1 MTDATVRILGILGSL
16 RADSFNRK
24 LLKEAQSLAPAGTT
38 FEVAEIGDLPLFN
51 QDIELDPPEAVKR
64 FKAAVAAAD
73 AVLFVSPE
81 YNYSIPGVLKN
92 AIDWGSRPP
101 ASAVWAGK
109 TAAIVGAS
117 PGMLGTARMQY
128 HLRQVLINLDV
139 QAVTRP
145 EVMIAH
151 AGERF
156 DADGRLNDEKT
167 RAMLVKLMEKLADLT
182 RRLRA

>member
-51 QDIELDPPEAVKR
+51 QDIELDPPESVLR

-101 ASAVWAGK
+101 ATAVWGGK

-128 HLRQVLINLDV
+128 HLRQVMINLGM
-139 QAVTRP
+139 QAVIQP
-145 EVMIAH
+145 EVMIAQ
-151 AGERF
+151 AAQKF
-156 DADGRLNDEKT
+156 ADGRLADEKS
-167 RAMLVKLMEKLADLT
+167 REMIGKLLAALADLT
-182 RRLRA
+182 RRLRE

>member
-51 QDIELDPPEAVKR
+51 QDIELDPPESVKR

-92 AIDWGSRPP
+92 AIDWGTRPP
-101 ASAVWAGK
+101 AKHVWRGK
-109 TAAIVGAS
+109 TAAVMGAS

-128 HLRQVLINLDV
+128 HLRQVMINLGM
-139 QAVTRP
+139 QAVIQP
-145 EVMIAH
+145 EVMIAQ
-151 AGERF
+151 AAQKF
-156 DADGRLNDEKT
+156 ADGRLTDEKS
-167 RAMLVKLMEKLADLT
+167 REMIGKLLAALADLT
-182 RRLRA
+182 RRLRE